1 MKENQPQSE
10 FKGINTGLKQLN
22 TVTGGWQ
29 KGDLVLLA
37 SRPKMGKTRMMIFFA
52 KTAAVEGFPVCVYS
66 IESNKEAITKLL
78 MLSFS
83 NLSDSSELPIH
94 IDDTAVVSMDYIR
107 EQSREMKKQGKCSII
122 FVDYLQLVDLGVNYI
137 TEEQRFTEELKQAK
151 TISTELNVPLVLL
164 SQLSRRCELK
174 GDPRPILTDL
184 PEYQG
189 EEAGADIAAF
199 LYRPEYYGF
208 HKDESGKS
216 LEGYGEIIIAKNLH
230 GPIQNVPYK
239 YNKSMTKLSDY

>member
-1 MKENQPQSE
+1 
-10 FKGINTGLKQLN
+10 
-22 TVTGGWQ
+22 
-29 KGDLVLLA
+29 
-37 SRPKMGKTRMMIFFA
+37 
-52 KTAAVEGFPVCVYS
+52 
-66 IESNKEAITKLL
+66 
-78 MLSFS
+78 
-83 NLSDSSELPIH
+83 
-94 IDDTAVVSMDYIR
+94 MDYIR

>member
-52 KTAAVEGFPVCVYS
+52 KTAAVEGLPVCVYS

-83 NLSDSSELPIH
+83 NLSDSSELPI
-94 IDDTAVVSMDYIR
+94 R
-107 EQSREMKKQGKCSII
+107 
-122 FVDYLQLVDLGVNYI
+122 
-137 TEEQRFTEELKQAK
+137 
-151 TISTELNVPLVLL
+151 
-164 SQLSRRCELK
+164 
-174 GDPRPILTDL
+174 
-184 PEYQG
+184 
-189 EEAGADIAAF
+189 
-199 LYRPEYYGF
+199 F
-208 HKDESGKS
+208 HKDESDKS